1 MAAPSGPSAS
11 AAGLVAPNVTAPQ
24 PPQAP
29 PAPPRPVARTS
40 VSSGETT
47 VGATPPAAPAGPTA
61 AGAIQPGAV
70 TPVKPSAPVNRPK
83 PVKQTPSRK
92 ILPGDLVCGDCGE
105 GNPPAR
111 NFCSRCGAT
120 LKDAVVAKRAWWKRL
135 VPQRKRK
142 TLEAGARPWKAADG
156 AQKQRRKGGALAKLY
171 LKLRPIVAAGVLLA
185 GLVVGFSPNLRERA
199 TGEISDAKDSVMRR
213 ISPTYVPLQP
223 IEITANGELPE
234 QPVSNVIDGNTL
246 STWVVPGEVLEPAL
260 VVRFD
265 EPFDL
270 ERLKIW
276 NGAAEGF
283 KDHERARTLHFV
295 FDNNQTFDLEL
306 KDLPDGEEYEI
317 ENAQGVREVQ
327 IFVQETFTSLTDD
340 DLAISEI
347 EFYFKR

>member
-1 MAAPSGPSAS
+1 MP
-11 AAGLVAPNVTAPQ
+11 
-24 PPQAP
+24 
-29 PAPPRPVARTS
+29 
-40 VSSGETT
+40 SGETT
-47 VGATPPAAPAGPTA
+47 IGAPGAAVAQGPSEPAAL
-61 AGAIQPGAV
+61 QPGAV

-83 PVKQTPSRK
+83 PAKQTPSRK

-120 LKDAVVAKRAWWKRL
+120 LKDAAVAKRAWWKRL
-135 VPQRKRK
+135 VPRRRRK

-156 AQKQRRKGGALAKLY
+156 AQKQRRRGGKLAKVY
-171 LKLRPIVAAGVLLA
+171 LKLRPIVAAGVLLV
-185 GLVVGFSPNLRERA
+185 GLLVGFSPNLRERA

-223 IEITANGELPE
+223 IDITANGAVPE
-234 QPVSNVIDGNTL
+234 QPVTNVIDGNTL
-246 STWVVPGEVLEPAL
+246 STWVVPGETLEPAF

-270 ERLKIW
+270 ERIKVW

-283 KDHERARTLHFV
+283 KDRERARTLHFV
-295 FDNNQTFDLEL
+295 FDNNRTFDLEL
-306 KDLPDGEEYEI
+306 KDLPSGEEYAI
-317 ENAQGVREVQ
+317 ENADGVREVQ
-327 IFVQETFTSLTDD
+327 VFVQETFTSLTDD